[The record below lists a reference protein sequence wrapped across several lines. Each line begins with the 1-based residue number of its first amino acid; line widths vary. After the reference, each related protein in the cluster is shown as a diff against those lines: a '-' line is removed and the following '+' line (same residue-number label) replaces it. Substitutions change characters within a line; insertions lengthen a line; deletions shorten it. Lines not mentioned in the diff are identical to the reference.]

1 MNIVLV
7 HPEIPQNSG
16 NIARLCAAT
25 ENSLHFVEPLGFELS
40 DKYLK
45 RAGLDYWQFVDFSVH
60 ASWNDYLEH
69 LETKPEGQ
77 LWFFTTKACN
87 SYYQVQFSKNDSLIF
102 GSESAGLPEELH
114 REYAEQRLKIKIDQP
129 GVRSL
134 NLANAVAISVYE
146 ARRQFEQQVLS

>member
-7 HPEIPQNSG
+7 NPEIPQNSG

-25 ENSLHFVEPLGFELS
+25 GNSLHFIEPLGFELS

-45 RAGLDYWQFVDFSVH
+45 RAGLDYWQYVDFTVH
-60 ASWNDYLEH
+60 PSWNDFLVSQ
-69 LETKPEGQ
+69 TSKPKGQ
-77 LWFFTTKACN
+77 LWFFSTKASQ
-87 SYYQVQFSKNDSLIF
+87 SYYKAKFSINDSLIF
-102 GSESAGLPEELH
+102 GSESAGLPEAIHET
-114 REYAEQRLKIKIDQP
+114 YADQRLKIKIDQP

-146 ARRQFEQQVLS
+146 ARRQFELKAS